1 MSNKTTTLD
10 ITGMTCAACS
20 NRIEKKL
27 NRLDDVTAQVNLTTE
42 KATIEYNAD
51 EYQPEAFVE
60 QIKKLGYDVAT
71 EKQELDITGMTCAAC
86 SNRIEKV
93 LNKMDGVQ
101 NATVNLTTEQALIE
115 FYPSTTNT
123 DQLIQRIHKL
133 GYDAKPITNNNLEK
147 SSRKEQELKLKRT
160 KLMISNLICTTFTC
174 NAHSCISCSFT
185 RNYNESM
192 DTTHSSYTCTIYYRL
207 AILCRCL

>member
-1 MSNKTTTLD
+1 MKLRKTQKEGIPLSNKTTTLD

-160 KLMISNLICTTFTC
+160 KLIIS
-174 NAHSCISCSFT
+174 
-185 RNYNESM
+185 
-192 DTTHSSYTCTIYYRL
+192 
-207 AILCRCL
+207 AILSAPLLLVMLIHVFPVHLLETIMNLSLIHI